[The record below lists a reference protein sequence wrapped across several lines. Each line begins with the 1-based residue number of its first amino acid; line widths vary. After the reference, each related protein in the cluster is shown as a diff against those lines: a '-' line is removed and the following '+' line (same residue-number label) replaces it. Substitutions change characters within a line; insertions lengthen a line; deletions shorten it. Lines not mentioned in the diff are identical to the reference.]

1 MLRGHSLFTSDS
13 GIVKKANRSLAKVK
27 KKAKVFHIIQA
38 IVVLMALLLSNIAKG
53 SSCLYCGIVI
63 FSCGLAGLV
72 ITGPF
77 LRRPLG
83 NSWDVSRVIAILC
96 DLGFLIIGLGL
107 IYRVKN

>member
-1 MLRGHSLFTSDS
+1 MLRGHSLAW
-13 GIVKKANRSLAKVK
+13 IQELEKANRSLAKVK

-53 SSCLYCGIVI
+53 SSYLYCGIVI

-72 ITGPF
+72 ISGPF
-77 LRRPLG
+77 LQRSLG
-83 NSWDVSRVIAILC
+83 RSWDVRRVITLLC

-107 IYRVKN
+107 IFCIKN

>member
-1 MLRGHSLFTSDS
+1 MEQANKSL
-13 GIVKKANRSLAKVK
+13 GKVK

-38 IVVLMALLLSNIAKG
+38 IIVLMALLFSNIAKG
-53 SSCLYCGIVI
+53 SSYLYCGIVI

-77 LRRPLG
+77 LQRSLG
-83 NSWDVSRVIAILC
+83 SSWDVRRVITLVC

-107 IYRVKN
+107 IFRVKN